1 MQHEINLSNIRCI
14 VFCKTKKV
22 GLYLVFV
29 VFNQHS
35 PEGLGGG
42 GGGWGRLTEA
52 SLSFKHHQPRG
63 DTQIFFPKLTD
74 GLEQTGVQR

>member
-1 MQHEINLSNIRCI
+1 MQHEINLSNIPSI

-42 GGGWGRLTEA
+42 GEGETHRGVTF
-52 SLSFKHHQPRG
+52 FKHHQPRG